1 MLNKTV
7 VQGRLTADPEKRQ
20 TQSGISVCS
29 FRVAWS
35 ETYKENERKLF
46 LSCTAWRGLADMI
59 CGYFHKGKEIVVEGS
74 LETEE
79 YTDKDG
85 NKRTAIKLNVDKAHF
100 CGSKSDSGSG
110 SASGSYSATAATG
123 FTELPEGTEGT
134 EEELPF

>member
-7 VQGRLTADPEKRQ
+7 LQGRLTADPEPRQ

-35 ETYKENERKLF
+35 ETYKETERKCF

-59 CGYFHKGKEIVVEGS
+59 CKYFHKGKEIVVEGS

-85 NKRTAIKLNVDKAHF
+85 NKRSALKLNVDKAHF

-110 SASGSYSATAATG
+110 SAAAPVATG
-123 FTELPEGTEGT
+123 FTEIPADTD
-134 EEELPF
+134 EELPF